1 MSSYIFRKYP
11 GYNPNEIQ
19 GWSPSTGIDP
29 TSFDPEN
36 IAFGRGSSKA
46 GTSIPSPMARLELF
60 DTAFHIVG
68 SDRGNLDGNTIYHQL
83 VSDCLDVFQLL
94 FNSKNSE
101 IGPGRKIWFKEWKVR
116 ENIGKLREKG
126 ENHPHSLLAKSFEQ
140 IFYDQN
146 STRFSDTDSLFLI
159 FYENKL
165 LGGTSPLSLFFTTP
179 NWARYIKNNE
189 IKSVPQSSDGKLFFS
204 KEYRSLHKRDLEFVE
219 YIYKLSIQFKS
230 AFAKADG
237 FRKYLNKTV
246 GRHFP
251 EFRHQFSDYQS
262 AGISLMDDE
271 YSKLKTNVDGKF
283 LTVNRL
289 FFFQQK
295 EEKEK
300 EKIKS
305 VSDFIIRATETKY
318 REQYNDRGEQ
328 QLVEPPLVLIDGM
341 NVPGDYMEKN
351 IAWNSS
357 TRIKDFYHRGVPLF
371 ERKLPQGN
379 ALTTVTYPFLT
390 IDDFLE
396 DALVEMPFNIN
407 RAKFYTGF
415 NGDFKYLLPV
425 KKEYF
430 NFFSLA
436 DLKNNFS
443 VELHDGQVTVN
454 LKVSVKNRKG
464 ISELVFSRKY
474 EKGRSIVE
482 YRSDL
487 GIFPFYQIN
496 DSDLRLKE
504 LNNYTILLAE
514 RNERMKLRALDFYSF
529 KNFASDS
536 TPLPATMEERSTWTD
551 INTGNSTSTSK
562 FYKIKEA
569 FDYIQLAY
577 TDSNGTDSGGLII
590 PNFEAKT
597 FNKDNLTKAYTF
609 AIDFGTSNTHIA
621 YMQNGE
627 ALPRPF
633 DIGEADQQMVLLNAP
648 GTDRDLGNKYASYGQ
663 FPAIDLTLRR
673 EFVPAIISSGKTTI
687 SSPFKTATCEIAAF
701 NNVQNKGLFSH
712 INIGY
717 YIDQEEKNAD
727 GSLAGNI
734 NYTTNLKW
742 LLENNNDDSNKSRV
756 SAFLTQLLIQI
767 KAKAILN
774 FGKPADL
781 KVVWSVPLSME
792 RGNKA
797 ALRNI
802 LSTAFTEVFGN
813 SGARLM
819 DPIPESVAPYF
830 FLTKSD
836 TDIQDTANVVN
847 VDIGG
852 GTTDVMMFMESAGNR
867 TDKYLTTSFRFAGSD
882 IWGNGYKNKLKDNG
896 FIRNY
901 LDYQKKNNINPFEN
915 KYFNKV
921 KDDTNLSADDLISLL
936 FRYEDF
942 KFSDSITIGNPD
954 LLIIPYLHY
963 SAIIFHLVQLIEI
976 KDYPLPRYLSFTGK
990 GSQYIKLLCGGDE
1003 RELEDFT
1010 RLLIN
1015 AYTTRTLQSGFRIH
1029 LNSNP
1034 KEITANGSIL
1044 YALASDDEKEKYRK
1058 NMDFIHP
1065 GFDPKQNPELES
1077 KISSGAGRFN
1087 IAETMAIDSPLNM
1100 AVLNNLNEFL
1110 EKTLNNPEISR
1121 FLKDFKINGLKE
1133 ALRLL
1138 QWNHNIFNGEGFVYD
1153 SYRKVLQDLH
1163 KQDEENE
1170 ISESLFFF
1178 ALKDALYRLS
1188 KSITENKPTV

>member
-19 GWSPSTGIDP
+19 GWSQSTGIDP

-60 DTAFHIVG
+60 DTAFQIVG
-68 SDRGNLDGNTIYHQL
+68 SDRGNLEGNTIYHQL

-94 FNSKNSE
+94 FNSKNSD

-116 ENIGKLREKG
+116 ENILKLKEKG
-126 ENHPHSLLAKSFEQ
+126 EGHSHNLLAKSFEQ

-179 NWARYIKNNE
+179 NWARFIKNNE
-189 IKSVPQSSDGKLFFS
+189 IRTIPQSSDGKLFFS
-204 KEYRSLHKRDLEFVE
+204 NEYRPLHKRDIEFVE
-219 YIYKLSIQFKS
+219 YVYKLSLQFKP

-246 GRHFP
+246 ERHFP
-251 EFRHQFSDYQS
+251 NFRHDFPDYQVPNV
-262 AGISLMDDE
+262 SLMDDE

-283 LTVNRL
+283 LTVNGL

-300 EKIKS
+300 EKIKA
-305 VSDFIIRATETKY
+305 VSDFIIRSTETKY
-318 REQYNDRGEQ
+318 RDQFNDKGEQ
-328 QLVEPPLVLIDGM
+328 QLVEPPLVLLDGM

-379 ALTTVTYPFLT
+379 SLTTVTYPFLT

-396 DALVEMPFNIN
+396 DSLVEMPFNIN
-407 RAKFYTGF
+407 RGKFYTGF
-415 NGDFKYLLPV
+415 NGDFKYLLPIR
-425 KKEYF
+425 KEFF
-430 NFFSLA
+430 NFFNLA
-436 DLKNNFS
+436 DLKNNLS
-443 VELHDGQVTVN
+443 VEMHDGQVTVN
-454 LKVSVKNRKG
+454 LKIPVKNKKG
-464 ISELVFSRKY
+464 VSEIVFSRKY
-474 EKGRSIVE
+474 EKGKSIVE
-482 YRSDL
+482 YRADL

-496 DSDLRLKE
+496 DRDPE
-504 LNNYTILLAE
+504 LQKLNDYTILLAE
-514 RNERMKLRALDFYSF
+514 RNERIKLKALEFYTF
-529 KNFASDS
+529 RMFASDTKS
-536 TPLPATMEERSTWTD
+536 LPSSNEERSTWSD
-551 INTGNSTSTSK
+551 INTGNSGSTSR
-562 FYKIKEA
+562 FYKINEA
-569 FDYIQLAY
+569 FDYIHLAY
-577 TDSNGTDSGGLII
+577 TDINGIDSGGLII
-590 PNFEAKT
+590 PNFETRT

-648 GTDRDLGNKYASYGQ
+648 GKNEFGVNKYDNYGS
-663 FPAIDLTLRR
+663 ATWMDLTLRR
-673 EFVPAIISSGKTTI
+673 EFTPPLVGTAQNISY
-687 SSPFKTATCEIAAF
+687 PFKTATCEIVSF
-701 NNVQNKGLFSH
+701 NNIQNKSLFSH

-717 YIDQEEKNAD
+717 YIDQEEMQA
-727 GSLAGNI
+727 SNI

-742 LLENNNDDSNKSRV
+742 LLENNNDNANTSRV
-756 SAFLTQLLIQI
+756 KAFLTQLLLQI
-767 KAKAILN
+767 KTKTILN
-774 FGKPADL
+774 YGNPAEL
-781 KVVWSVPLSME
+781 KIVWSVPLSMS
-792 RGNKA
+792 RKMKSD
-797 ALRNI
+797 LRKVLN
-802 LSTAFTEVFGN
+802 SAFEEVFKN
-813 SGARLM
+813 SRAKLL

-836 TDIQDTANVVN
+836 TDIQDTANVIN

-867 TDKYLTTSFRFAGSD
+867 ADKYLTTSFRFAGSD
-882 IWGNGYKNKLKDNG
+882 LWGNGYKNKLKDNG

-901 LDYQKKNNINPFEN
+901 LGYQKKNNINPIET

-942 KFSDSITIGNPD
+942 KFSDSITSGNPD

-963 SAIIFHLVQLIEI
+963 CAIIFHLVQLIEI

-1003 RELEDFT
+1003 RDLEDFT

-1015 AYTTRTLQSGFRIH
+1015 SYTSKNLQAGFKIH
-1029 LNSNP
+1029 LNTSP

-1044 YALASDDEKEKYRK
+1044 YALASDDEKEKYKR

-1065 GFDPKQNPELES
+1065 GFDPKANAELELKLS
-1077 KISSGAGRFN
+1077 TGAGKFN
-1087 IAETMAIDSPLNM
+1087 ISETLEIDSALNV
-1100 AVLNNLNEFL
+1100 AVLHNLNDFL
-1110 EKTLNNPEISR
+1110 EKTLNNQEISK
-1121 FLKDFKINGLKE
+1121 FLKDYKINGLKD
-1133 ALRLL
+1133 ALKLL
-1138 QWNHNIFNGEGFVYD
+1138 QWNHNIFNGEGLIYD

-1163 KQDEENE
+1163 KQDGEDE

-1188 KSITENKPTV
+1188 KSITETKPTV

>member
-29 TSFDPEN
+29 TTFDPEN

-60 DTAFHIVG
+60 DTAFQIVG

-94 FNSKNSE
+94 FNLKNSE
-101 IGPGRKIWFKEWKVR
+101 VGPGKKIWFKEWKVS
-116 ENIGKLREKG
+116 ENINKLKEKG
-126 ENHPHSLLAKSFEQ
+126 ESHPHSLIAKSLEQ
-140 IFYDQN
+140 VFYDRN
-146 STRFSDTDSLFLI
+146 STRFSETDSLFLI

-179 NWARYIKNNE
+179 NWARFVKNHD
-189 IKSVPQSSDGKLFFS
+189 IRSVPQSSDGKSFFS
-204 KEYRSLHKRDLEFVE
+204 NEYRSLHKRDFDFVE
-219 YIYKLSIQFKS
+219 YVYKLSLQFKS
-230 AFAKADG
+230 SFAKADG

-246 GRHFP
+246 DRHFP
-251 EFRHQFSDYQS
+251 GFKHQYPAYQS
-262 AGISLMDDE
+262 PGVSIMDTE

-283 LTVNRL
+283 LTVNGL
-289 FFFQQK
+289 FFFHQK

-300 EKIKS
+300 EKVKS

-318 REQYNDRGEQ
+318 QEQYNDRNEQ
-328 QLVEPPLVLIDGM
+328 QLVEPPLILLDGM

-357 TRIKDFYHRGVPLF
+357 TRIKDFYHRGVPLY
-371 ERKLPQGN
+371 ERKLPQAN
-379 ALTTVTYPFLT
+379 SLTTITYPFLT
-390 IDDFLE
+390 VEDFLE
-396 DALVEMPFNIN
+396 DFLVEMPFYIN
-407 RAKFYTGF
+407 RGKFYTGF
-415 NGDFKYLLPV
+415 NGDFKYLLPI

-430 NFFSLA
+430 NFFNLA
-436 DLKNNFS
+436 DLKNSFS
-443 VELHDGQVTVN
+443 VEMNDGQVSVN
-454 LKVSVKNRKG
+454 LKVPIKNRKG
-464 ISELVFSRKY
+464 ITELVFTRKY
-474 EKGRSIVE
+474 EKGKSIVE

-496 DSDLRLKE
+496 DTDLRFRE
-504 LNNYTILLAE
+504 LNDYTILLAE
-514 RNERMKLRALDFYSF
+514 RNERMKLKALEFYSF
-529 KNFASDS
+529 KNFASDTTGLHS
-536 TPLPATMEERSTWTD
+536 TMQERSTSAD
-551 INTGNSTSTSK
+551 INVGNSTSTSR
-562 FYKIKEA
+562 FYRIKEA

-577 TDSNGTDSGGLII
+577 SDASGMDSCGLII
-590 PNFEAKT
+590 PNFETTT

-621 YMQNGE
+621 YMRNGD
-627 ALPRPF
+627 ALPKPF
-633 DIGEADQQMVLLNAP
+633 DIGELDQQMVLLNAP
-648 GTDRDLGNKYASYGQ
+648 GSDKDLGNKYASYGQ

-673 EFVPAIISSGKTTI
+673 EFVPAMIVSGKTTI
-687 SSPFKTATCEIAAF
+687 SSPFKTATCEVAAF
-701 NNVQNKGLFSH
+701 NNIQNKGLFSH

-756 SAFLTQLLIQI
+756 HYFLTQLLIQI
-767 KAKAILN
+767 KAKTILN

-781 KVVWSVPLSME
+781 KVVWSVPLSMD
-792 RGNKA
+792 RGTRSS
-797 ALRNI
+797 LSGI
-802 LSTAFTEVFGN
+802 LTGAFNEVFGT

-836 TDIQDTANVVN
+836 TEIQNTANVIN

-852 GTTDVMMFMESAGNR
+852 GTSDVMMFMESAGNR

-882 IWGNGYKNKLKDNG
+882 IWGNGYRNKLKDNG

-901 LDYQKKNNINPFEN
+901 LDYQKKNSINPFEN

-921 KDDTNLSADDLISLL
+921 KDDANLSADDLVSLL

-1003 RELEDFT
+1003 RDLEDFT

-1015 AYTTRTLQSGFRIH
+1015 AYTSKNLQSGFRIH

-1044 YALASDDEKEKYRK
+1044 YALASNDEKEKYKR
-1058 NMDFIHP
+1058 NISFVHP
-1065 GFDPKQNPELES
+1065 GFDPKGNSELALKLAS
-1077 KISSGAGRFN
+1077 DTDKFIISDTSEINSA
-1087 IAETMAIDSPLNM
+1087 LNV
-1100 AVLNNLNEFL
+1100 AVLENLNGFL
-1110 EKTLNNPEISR
+1110 EKTLGNSEISR
-1121 FLKDFKINGLKE
+1121 FLKEYKINGLKDS
-1133 ALRLL
+1133 LQLL
-1138 QWNHNIFNGEGFVYD
+1138 KWNHDIFNGEGLIYD
-1153 SYRKVLQDLH
+1153 SYRKVLEDLN
-1163 KQDEENE
+1163 KKDNANE
-1170 ISESLFFF
+1170 IPESLFFF

-1188 KSITENKPTV
+1188 KNITELKPTA

>member
-19 GWSPSTGIDP
+19 DWSQSTGIDP
-29 TSFDPEN
+29 ASFDPEN
-36 IAFGRGSSKA
+36 IAFGRGASKA

-60 DTAFHIVG
+60 DTAFQIVA

-94 FNSKNSE
+94 FNAKNSE
-101 IGPGRKIWFKEWKVR
+101 IGPGKKIWFKEWKVQ
-116 ENIGKLREKG
+116 ENIGRLKERGKD
-126 ENHPHSLLAKSFEQ
+126 HPHNLLAKSLDQ
-140 IFYDQN
+140 IFNDRDN
-146 STRFSDTDSLFLI
+146 GRFSETTSLFLI

-179 NWARYIKNNE
+179 NWARYIKNND
-189 IKSVPQSSDGKLFFS
+189 IKTVPQSSDGKLFFS
-204 KEYRSLHKRDLEFVE
+204 NDYRPLYKRDQEFIE
-219 YIYKLSIQFKS
+219 YIYKLSLQFKP

-246 GRHFP
+246 DRYFSD
-251 EFRHQFSDYQS
+251 FRHQFPEYQQ
-262 AGISLMDDE
+262 AGTSLMDNE
-271 YSKLKTNVDGKF
+271 FSKIKTNVDGKF
-283 LTVNRL
+283 LTVNDL
-289 FFFQQK
+289 FFFHQK

-305 VSDFIIRATETKY
+305 VSDFIIRPTESKY
-318 REQYNDRGEQ
+318 QDQYNDRNEQ
-328 QLVEPPLVLIDGM
+328 QRVEPPLVLVDGM
-341 NVPGDYMEKN
+341 NIPGDYMEKN
-351 IAWNSS
+351 IPWNSS

-407 RAKFYTGF
+407 KGKFYTGF
-415 NGDFKYLLPV
+415 GGDFKYLLPIR
-425 KKEYF
+425 KEYF
-430 NFFSLA
+430 NFFNLA
-436 DLKNNFS
+436 DLKNNLS
-443 VELHDGQVTVN
+443 IEVNDGQVTAN
-454 LKVSVKNRKG
+454 LKIPVKNRKG
-464 ISELVFSRKY
+464 VSEIVFSRKY
-474 EKGRSIVE
+474 EKGKSVVE

-496 DSDLRLKE
+496 DRDAE
-504 LNNYTILLAE
+504 LQKLNEYTVLLAE
-514 RNERMKLRALDFYSF
+514 RNEKMKLKSLEFYSF
-529 KNFASDS
+529 KSFISDKNALLVPS
-536 TPLPATMEERSTWTD
+536 EDRSSWAD
-551 INTGNSTSTSK
+551 INAINSTSTSK
-562 FYKIKEA
+562 FYKVDGA
-569 FDYIQLAY
+569 FDFMELSYK
-577 TDSNGTDSGGLII
+577 DSNEIESAGLII
-590 PNFEAKT
+590 PNFETRT
-597 FNKDNLTKAYTF
+597 FNRDNLTKAYTF
-609 AIDFGTSNTHIA
+609 AIDFGTSNTHVA

-633 DIGEADQQMVLLNAP
+633 DTGESDQQMVLLNAP
-648 GTDRDLGNKYASYGQ
+648 GADKDLGNKYT
-663 FPAIDLTLRR
+663 FPWMDLTLKR
-673 EFVPAIISSGKTTI
+673 EFVPPIIAAGQNVSF
-687 SSPFKTATCEIAAF
+687 PFKTATCEIVSF
-701 NNVQNKGLFSH
+701 NNVQNKTLFSH

-717 YIDQEEKNAD
+717 NIDQEEMQA
-727 GSLAGNI
+727 SNI
-734 NYTTNLKW
+734 TYTTNLKW
-742 LLENNNDDSNKSRV
+742 LLENNNNDANKSRV
-756 SAFLTQLLIQI
+756 TAFLTQLLLQI
-767 KAKAILN
+767 RAKVILN
-774 FGKPADL
+774 YGNPADL

-792 RGNKA
+792 RGIKSELRKVLDKA
-797 ALRNI
+797 FND
-802 LSTAFTEVFGN
+802 VFKK
-813 SGARLM
+813 SGAKLL

-867 TDKYLTTSFRFAGSD
+867 ADKYLTTSFRFAGSD
-882 IWGNGYKNKLKDNG
+882 IWGNGYRNKLKDNG

-901 LDYQKKNNINPFEN
+901 LSYKERNHINPTET

-921 KDDTNLSADDLISLL
+921 KDDTNLSADDLVSLL

-954 LLIIPYLHY
+954 LLIVPYLHY

-1003 RELEDFT
+1003 RDLEDFT
-1010 RLLIN
+1010 RVLIN
-1015 AYTTRTLQSGFRIH
+1015 AYTSKTLQSGFKIH

-1044 YALASDDEKEKYRK
+1044 YALASEDEKEKYRK

-1065 GFDPKQNPELES
+1065 GFDPKTNTELELKFS
-1077 KISSGAGRFN
+1077 TGTGKFN
-1087 IAETMAIDSPLNM
+1087 ISDTFEIDSPLNV

-1110 EKTLNNPEISR
+1110 EKTLSNQEISR
-1121 FLKDFKINGLKE
+1121 FLKDFKINALKE
-1133 ALRLL
+1133 SLRLL
-1138 QWNHNIFNGEGFVYD
+1138 QWNHNIFNGEGFIYD

-1163 KQDEENE
+1163 KQQGENE

-1188 KSITENKPTV
+1188 KSITEIKPVV

>member
-19 GWSPSTGIDP
+19 DWSQSTGIDP
-29 TSFDPEN
+29 ASFDPDN
-36 IAFGRGSSKA
+36 IAFGRGASKA

-60 DTAFHIVG
+60 DTAFQIVA

-94 FNSKNSE
+94 FNAKNSE
-101 IGPGRKIWFKEWKVR
+101 IGPGKKIWFKEWKVQ
-116 ENIGKLREKG
+116 ENIGRLKERGKD
-126 ENHPHSLLAKSFEQ
+126 HPHNLLAKSLEQ
-140 IFYDQN
+140 IFNDRD
-146 STRFSDTDSLFLI
+146 SSRFSETDSLFLI

-179 NWARYIKNNE
+179 NWARYIKNND
-189 IKSVPQSSDGKLFFS
+189 IKTVPQSADGKLFFS
-204 KEYRSLHKRDLEFVE
+204 NDYRPLYKRDQEFIE
-219 YIYKLSIQFKS
+219 YIYKLSLQFKH

-246 GRHFP
+246 DRYFP
-251 EFRHQFSDYQS
+251 DFRHQFTDYQQ
-262 AGISLMDDE
+262 AGTSLMDNE
-271 YSKLKTNVDGKF
+271 YSKIKTNVDGKF
-283 LTVNRL
+283 LTVNGL
-289 FFFQQK
+289 FFFHQK

-305 VSDFIIRATETKY
+305 VSDFIIRATESKFKD
-318 REQYNDRGEQ
+318 QYNDKNEQ
-328 QLVEPPLVLIDGM
+328 QLVEPPLVLVDGM
-341 NVPGDYMEKN
+341 NIPGDYMEKN
-351 IAWNSS
+351 IPWNSS
-357 TRIKDFYHRGVPLF
+357 TRVKDFYHRGVPLF

-407 RAKFYTGF
+407 RGKFYTGF
-415 NGDFKYLLPV
+415 GGDFKYLLPIR
-425 KKEYF
+425 KEYF
-430 NFFSLA
+430 NFFNLS
-436 DLKNNFS
+436 DLKNNLS
-443 VELHDGQVTVN
+443 VEVNDGQVTAN
-454 LKVSVKNRKG
+454 LKIPVKNRKG
-464 ISELVFSRKY
+464 VSEIVFSRKY
-474 EKGRSIVE
+474 EKGKSIVE

-496 DSDLRLKE
+496 DPDPRLKE
-504 LNNYTILLAE
+504 LNDYTILLAE
-514 RNERMKLRALDFYSF
+514 RNERMALKKLEFYSF
-529 KNFASDS
+529 KNFASD
-536 TPLPATMEERSTWTD
+536 TTNLNATVDERSTWSD
-551 INTGNSTSTSK
+551 INAGNSGSTSR

-577 TDSNGTDSGGLII
+577 TDPNGIDSSGLII
-590 PNFEAKT
+590 PNFETKT
-597 FNKDNLTKAYTF
+597 FNKDNLTKAFTF

-633 DIGEADQQMVLLNAP
+633 DIGEPDQQMVLLNAP
-648 GTDRDLGNKYASYGQ
+648 GRNESGGNKFDSYGNSGWM
-663 FPAIDLTLRR
+663 DLTLRR
-673 EFVPAIISSGKTTI
+673 EFLPPLLGPGQNISY
-687 SSPFKTATCEIAAF
+687 PFKTATCEIVSF
-701 NNVQNKGLFSH
+701 NNIQNKSLFSH

-717 YIDQEEKNAD
+717 YIDQEEVQASNV
-727 GSLAGNI
+727 

-742 LLENNNDDSNKSRV
+742 LLENDNNDSNKSRV
-756 SAFLTQLLIQI
+756 SAFLKQLLLQI
-767 KAKAILN
+767 RAKIILN
-774 FGKPADL
+774 YGNPADL

-792 RGNKA
+792 RGIKSE
-797 ALRNI
+797 LRKV
-802 LSTAFTEVFGN
+802 LDGAFKDVFKN
-813 SGARLM
+813 SGAKLL

-836 TDIQDTANVVN
+836 TDIQDTANVIN

-852 GTTDVMMFMESAGNR
+852 GTTDVMMFMESSGNR
-867 TDKYLTTSFRFAGSD
+867 VDKYLTTSFRFAGSD
-882 IWGNGYKNKLKDNG
+882 IWGNGYRNKLKDNG

-901 LDYQKKNNINPFEN
+901 LSYQKKNYISPNEI

-921 KDDTNLSADDLISLL
+921 KDDTNLSADDLVSLL
-936 FRYEDF
+936 FRYDDF

-1003 RELEDFT
+1003 RDLEDFT

-1015 AYTTRTLQSGFRIH
+1015 AYTTKTLQSGFKIH
-1029 LNSNP
+1029 LNTNP

-1044 YALASDDEKEKYRK
+1044 YALASEDEKEKYRK

-1065 GFDPKQNPELES
+1065 GFDPKTNSELELKLS
-1077 KISSGAGRFN
+1077 TGTGKFN
-1087 IAETMAIDSPLNM
+1087 ISDTFEIDSPLNV

-1110 EKTLNNPEISR
+1110 EKTLSNPEISR

-1133 ALRLL
+1133 SLRLL
-1138 QWNHNIFNGEGFVYD
+1138 QWNHNIFNGEGLIYD

-1163 KQDEENE
+1163 KQEGENE
-1170 ISESLFFF
+1170 IAESLFFF

-1188 KSITENKPTV
+1188 KSITEIKPVV

>member
-1 MSSYIFRKYP
+1 MASYIFRKYP

-29 TSFDPEN
+29 TTFDPEN

-60 DTAFHIVG
+60 DTAFQIVG
-68 SDRGNLDGNTIYHQL
+68 SDRGNLEGNTIYHQL

-101 IGPGRKIWFKEWKVR
+101 IGLGRKIWFKEWKVQ
-116 ENIGKLREKG
+116 ENINKLKEKG
-126 ENHPHSLLAKSFEQ
+126 QNHPHSLLAKSFEQ
-140 IFYDQN
+140 IFHDPN
-146 STRFSDTDSLFLI
+146 SSRFSDTDSLFLI

-179 NWARYIKNNE
+179 NWARYIKNDE
-189 IKSVPQSSDGKLFFS
+189 IKSVPQSADGKVFFS
-204 KEYRSLHKRDLEFVE
+204 NEYRPLHKRDLEFVE
-219 YIYKLSIQFKS
+219 YVYKLSLQFKQS
-230 AFAKADG
+230 FAKADG

-246 GRHFP
+246 ERYFP
-251 EFRHQFSDYQS
+251 EFRHQFTDYQS
-262 AGISLMDDE
+262 GAGLMDNE

-283 LTVNRL
+283 LTVNGL

-305 VSDFIIRATETKY
+305 VSDFIIRSTETKY
-318 REQYNDRGEQ
+318 RDQYNERNEQ
-328 QLVEPPLVLIDGM
+328 QIVEPPLVLVDGM

-351 IAWNSS
+351 ISWNSS

-407 RAKFYTGF
+407 RTKFFTGF

-430 NFFSLA
+430 NFFNLA

-454 LKVSVKNRKG
+454 LKVPVKNRKG
-464 ISELVFSRKY
+464 ISEVVFSRKY
-474 EKGRSIVE
+474 EKGKSIVE
-482 YRSDL
+482 YRTDL

-496 DSDLRLKE
+496 DPESRYKDLNE
-504 LNNYTILLAE
+504 YTVLLAE
-514 RNERMKLRALDFYSF
+514 RNERLKLKGLEFYSF
-529 KNFASDS
+529 KNFASD
-536 TPLPATMEERSTWTD
+536 TTHLPATVEERSNWTD
-551 INTGNSTSTSK
+551 ISAGNSTSTSK

-569 FDYIQLAY
+569 FDYLQLSY
-577 TDSNGTDSGGLII
+577 SDNNGFDSAGLII
-590 PNFEAKT
+590 PNFETRT

-609 AIDFGTSNTHIA
+609 AIDFGTSNTHVA

-663 FPAIDLTLRR
+663 FPWMDLTLRR
-673 EFVPAIISSGKTTI
+673 EFIPPIIGPGQNI
-687 SSPFKTATCEIAAF
+687 SFPFKTATCEIVAF
-701 NNVQNKGLFSH
+701 NNIQNKSLFSH

-717 YIDQEEKNAD
+717 YIDQEEMQASNVT
-727 GSLAGNI
+727 
-734 NYTTNLKW
+734 YTTNLKW
-742 LLENNNDDSNKSRV
+742 LLENNNNDSNKSRV
-756 SAFLTQLLIQI
+756 SAFLTQLLLQI
-767 KAKAILN
+767 RAKIILN
-774 FGKPADL
+774 YGNPTDL

-792 RGNKA
+792 RGIKA
-797 ALRNI
+797 ALRNV
-802 LSTAFTEVFGN
+802 LGSAFKDVFKN
-813 SGARLM
+813 SGAQLL

-836 TDIQDTANVVN
+836 TDIQDTANVIN

-882 IWGNGYKNKLKDNG
+882 IWGNGYRNKLKDNG

-901 LDYQKKNNINPFEN
+901 LSYQKKNNINPIET

-921 KDDTNLSADDLISLL
+921 KDDSNLSADDLVSLL
-936 FRYEDF
+936 FRYDDF

-1003 RELEDFT
+1003 RDLEDFT
-1010 RLLIN
+1010 RVLIN
-1015 AYTTRTLQSGFRIH
+1015 SYTTKTLQSGFKIH

-1044 YALASDDEKEKYRK
+1044 YALASDDEKEKYRRT
-1058 NMDFIHP
+1058 MDFIHP
-1065 GFDPKQNPELES
+1065 GFDPKANAELEL
-1077 KISSGAGRFN
+1077 KLLGDRARFDIS
-1087 IAETMAIDSPLNM
+1087 ETLEIDSPLNV
-1100 AVLNNLNEFL
+1100 AVLQNLNAFL
-1110 EKTLNNPEISR
+1110 EKTLNNPDVSK
-1121 FLKDFKINGLKE
+1121 FLKDFKIGGLKDS
-1133 ALRLL
+1133 LKLL
-1138 QWNHNIFNGEGFVYD
+1138 QWNHDIFNGEGLVYD

-1163 KQDEENE
+1163 KQGGENE

-1188 KSITENKPTV
+1188 KSITESKPNA